1 MIINILQ
8 LFNKKEKEILIEI
21 LKLIILKIENL

>member
-21 LKLIILKIENL
+21 LKLIILKIEDL